1 MNLTIDEILDSVE
14 KLDLIEQ
21 EMIIDI
27 AQKRLNLKRRNEI
40 ISDVKQSRLDY
51 KKGKVKSGSSKDLM
65 RDLLK

>member
-21 EMIIDI
+21 EMIIEI

-40 ISDVKQSRLDY
+40 ISDVKQSRIDY
-51 KKGKVKSGSSKDLM
+51 KKGKVKSGTSKDFM